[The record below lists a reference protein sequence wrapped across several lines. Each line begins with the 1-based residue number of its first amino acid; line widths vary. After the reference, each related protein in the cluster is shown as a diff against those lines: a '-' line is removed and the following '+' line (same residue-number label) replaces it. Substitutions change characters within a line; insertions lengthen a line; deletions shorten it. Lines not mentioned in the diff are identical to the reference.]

1 MKITKFILAIAV
13 VALLGAGCAK
23 VPVAQKNSNTNTPPP
38 IGTSRSAPASGSFT
52 VTIAPDGEF
61 NPVTA
66 FVKKGTAVTFK
77 NTTNTLHHI
86 VPSDDPNSK
95 LADLDSKIDL
105 TPGASFTYT
114 FNKVGRWLYDDSKHP
129 GFGGAVEVG
138 E

>member
-1 MKITKFILAIAV
+1 MKYAKYIVAISIII
-13 VALLGAGCAK
+13 LLGAGCAK
-23 VPVAQKNSNTNTPPP
+23 APVAPKNSNANTPPP
-38 IGTSRSAPASGSFT
+38 IGTSRSTPASGSFT
-52 VTIAPDGEF
+52 ITIAPDGEF